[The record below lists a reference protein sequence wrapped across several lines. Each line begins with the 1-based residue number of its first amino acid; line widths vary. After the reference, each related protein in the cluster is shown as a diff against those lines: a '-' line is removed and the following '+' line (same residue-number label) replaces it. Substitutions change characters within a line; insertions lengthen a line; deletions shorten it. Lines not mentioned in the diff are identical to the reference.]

1 MINLAW
7 YPVFLKEMLH
17 FRRKLFKLGYLFS
30 TMMVPIIYLVAFGFG
45 LGRSVRI
52 GDGDYLTFLIPGLA
66 AMSSMSN
73 SYTWVTGALALDR
86 IYFKTFQIYVQA
98 PIPSSAIMTGEVLA
112 AMFRGLFASS
122 LIVVV
127 GLIASPSFS
136 IGPIF
141 ILTLFLNCFLFAS
154 LGVVVGM
161 RAKSHE
167 DTAIYSNFLIMPMAF
182 FSGTFFPIEK
192 IPALFKVI
200 IQILPLT
207 YTNIL
212 IRKGTWDV
220 EALLA
225 IGVLAAYSILFFIY
239 GSKLIKDYSE

>member
-1 MINLAW
+1 MIKAAW

-17 FRRKLFKLGYLFS
+17 FRHKLFKLGFLFS
-30 TMMVPIIYLVAFGFG
+30 TMMVPIIYLIAFGFG
-45 LGRSVRI
+45 LGRSVKI
-52 GDGDYLTFLIPGLA
+52 GEGDYLTFLIPGLA

-86 IYFKTFQIYVQA
+86 IYFKTFQIFVQA
-98 PIPSSAIMTGEVLA
+98 PIPPSAIMIGEVLA

-127 GLIASPSFS
+127 GLIASPKFS
-136 IGPIF
+136 LGPIF
-141 ILTLFLNCFLFAS
+141 ILTLFLNSFLFAS

-167 DTAIYSNFLIMPMAF
+167 DTAIYSNFFIMPMAF

-192 IPALFKVI
+192 IPVLFKVI

-212 IRKGTWDV
+212 IRKDTWDT
-220 EALLA
+220 EALIAL
-225 IGVLAAYSILFFIY
+225 GVITAYALIFFMF